1 MKKSSQN
8 EKKEKREKGK
18 LDYTVL
24 SLISFCIIIALWC
37 GLTYSGTVDEIFL
50 PTPTSVVNATV
61 NMAKDGT
68 LWSNIWCSTWRV
80 FVGWAVSAVIALP
93 VGMCMACSKTFN
105 ALIQP
110 IIEFARY
117 LPVAALVPLT
127 LLYLGIGEG
136 QKYTIIFL
144 GTFFQL
150 VLMVADSVSSVDKNL
165 LNAARTLG
173 ATTVQRYRLVLFP
186 AALPGIMDAFRVT
199 MGWAWTYLVVAEMV
213 AASSGLGYVILKSQ
227 RFLATDKI
235 FSGLILI
242 GLIGLITDL
251 FFRILSKII
260 VPWYERL
267 GD

>member
-1 MKKSSQN
+1 M
-8 EKKEKREKGK
+8 KREKKQKRERSK
-18 LDYTVL
+18 LTYTIMSV
-24 SLISFCIIIALWC
+24 ISFFVIIVLWC
-37 GLTYSGTVDEIFL
+37 GLTYGGFVSEIFL
-50 PTPTSVVNATV
+50 PTPTSVVDAIIS
-61 NMAKDGT
+61 MANDGS
-68 LWSNIWCSTWRV
+68 LWANIWCSTWRV
-80 FVGWAVSAVIALP
+80 FVGWAVSAVVALP
-93 VGMCMACSKTFN
+93 VGMCMACSKTFS
-105 ALIQP
+105 AIIQP
-110 IIEFARY
+110 VIEFARY

-150 VLMVADSVSSVDKNL
+150 VLMVADSVSSTDKNL
-165 LNAARTLG
+165 INAARTLG
-173 ATTVQRYRLVLFP
+173 ATPLQRYRLVIFP
-186 AALPGIMDAFRVT
+186 ASLPGILDAFRVT

-235 FSGLILI
+235 FAGLILI

-251 FFRILSKII
+251 IFKLLSRII